1 MMTFEY
7 EKDFSRVD
15 DNKMERDVY
24 DMLKRGEYASM

>member
-1 MMTFEY
+1 MLTFEY

-24 DMLKRGEYASM
+24 DMLKRGE